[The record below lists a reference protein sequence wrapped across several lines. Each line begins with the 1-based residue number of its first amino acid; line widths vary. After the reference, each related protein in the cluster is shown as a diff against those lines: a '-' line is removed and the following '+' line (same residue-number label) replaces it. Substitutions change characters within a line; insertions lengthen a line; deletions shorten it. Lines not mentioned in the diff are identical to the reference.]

1 MRHLLLIDPVSKSRV
16 AIQKIGEKEGWTV
29 DSLSS
34 GFDALAWLAINR
46 TDLILMS
53 MDIPMISPV
62 KVLHK
67 MKRLLNRVP
76 VILIADENNYPK
88 VTEGYQAGAY
98 NILFKPLS
106 PELLVKNMEEAM
118 SFKELSSTMKRP
130 DLLHTFLQGYGDLNG
145 NSKASQELYVK
156 IDRILDS
163 AITVMITGDS
173 GTGKEVTAKT
183 IHRYGSLKAQPF
195 VSVNCAAIPESLQES
210 ELFGYDKGAF
220 TGAYADKVGKFE
232 AANNG
237 TLFLDEI
244 GDMSLPLQAKILRF
258 IETGELERVGG
269 IVKRGVSV
277 RLIAATNKNLQEE
290 VREKRFRE
298 DLYHRINVYPI
309 ELPSL
314 RDRKDDIAILAS
326 LILKKII
333 GTDKKHISIL
343 PETYDL
349 LNKND
354 WQGNVRELINS
365 LNRAIVNSKE
375 GVLRVEDFSSFGETL
390 APKEISAED
399 EIVTEPITTLKNV
412 ERNAILNALRFT
424 DGNIQRASKAL
435 GITRATMYNKLKRYN
450 VTIKREIREPN
461 SQEV

>member
-1 MRHLLLIDPVSKSRV
+1 MRHILLIDPDSKSRA
-16 AIQKIGEKEGWTV
+16 AIQKLGEREGWTI
-29 DSLSS
+29 DALSS

-62 KVLHK
+62 KVLQK
-67 MKRLLNRVP
+67 MRRLVSRIP
-76 VILIADENNYPK
+76 VILMADTNNYPK

-106 PELLVKNMEEAM
+106 PESLVKNIEEAM
-118 SFKELSSTMKRP
+118 SFKELSSSMKRP
-130 DLLHTFLQGYGDLNG
+130 DLLHNFLQGYGDFNG

-163 AITVMITGDS
+163 DITVMITGES
-173 GTGKEVTAKT
+173 GTGKEVAAKT
-183 IHRYGSLKAQPF
+183 IHRYGSLKDQPF

-220 TGAYADKVGKFE
+220 TGAYADKIGKFE

-269 IVKRGVSV
+269 ILKKGVSV
-277 RLIAATNKNLQEE
+277 RLIAATNKDLQEE

-314 RDRKDDIAILAS
+314 RERKDDISILAS
-326 LILKKII
+326 SILKQII
-333 GTDKKHISIL
+333 GTDKRHISIL

-349 LNKND
+349 LNKNE
-354 WQGNVRELINS
+354 WRGNVRELMNS
-365 LNRAIVNSKE
+365 INRAIVSSKE
-375 GVLRVEDFSSFGETL
+375 GLLRIEDFSLSGESVGR
-390 APKEISAED
+390 KETTAEQ
-399 EIVTEPITTLKNV
+399 ETVTEPITTLKKV
-412 ERNAILNALRFT
+412 ERDAILNALRFT

-450 VTIKREIREPN
+450 LTIKREIREPN
-461 SQEV
+461 SQEA

>member
-1 MRHLLLIDPVSKSRV
+1 MRHLLLIDPDSKSRAV
-16 AIQKIGEKEGWTV
+16 IKKLGEMEGWTV
-29 DSLSS
+29 DSLNS

-67 MKRLLNRVP
+67 MKRLLKRTP

-118 SFKELSSTMKRP
+118 SFKELSSSMKRP
-130 DLLHTFLQGYGDLNG
+130 DLLHTFLQGYGDFNG

-163 AITVMITGDS
+163 AITVMITGES

-183 IHRYGSLKAQPF
+183 IHYYGSLKANPF

-269 IVKRGVSV
+269 VVKRGVSV
-277 RLIAATNKNLQEE
+277 RLIAATNKDLQEE

-326 LILKKII
+326 LILKKMI

-354 WQGNVRELINS
+354 WRGNVRELINS
-365 LNRAIVNSKE
+365 LSRAIVSSKD
-375 GVLRVEDFSSFGETL
+375 GVLRVEDFSLIG
-390 APKEISAED
+390 KNSAREELTAEE
-399 EIVTEPITTLKNV
+399 EIVTEPITTLKKV
-412 ERNAILNALRFT
+412 EREAILNALRFT

-450 VTIKREIREPN
+450 ITITREIREPN

>member
-1 MRHLLLIDPVSKSRV
+1 MRHILLIDPDSKSRA
-16 AIQKIGEKEGWTV
+16 AIQKLGEREGWAI

-62 KVLHK
+62 KVLQK
-67 MKRLLNRVP
+67 MRRLVNRIP
-76 VILIADENNYPK
+76 VILMADTNNYPK

-106 PELLVKNMEEAM
+106 PESLVKNIEEAM
-118 SFKELSSTMKRP
+118 SFKELSSSMKRP
-130 DLLHTFLQGYGDLNG
+130 DLLHIFLQGYGDFNG

-163 AITVMITGDS
+163 DITVMITGES
-173 GTGKEVTAKT
+173 GTGKEVAAKT
-183 IHRYGSLKAQPF
+183 IHRYGSLKDQPF

-220 TGAYADKVGKFE
+220 TGAYADKIGKFE

-269 IVKRGVSV
+269 ILKKGVSV
-277 RLIAATNKNLQEE
+277 RLIAATNKDLQEE

-314 RDRKDDIAILAS
+314 RERKDDISILAS
-326 LILKKII
+326 SILKQII
-333 GTDKKHISIL
+333 GTDKRHISIL

-349 LNKND
+349 LNKNE
-354 WQGNVRELINS
+354 WRGNVRELMNS
-365 LNRAIVNSKE
+365 INRAIVSSKE
-375 GVLRVEDFSSFGETL
+375 GLLRIEDFSLSGESVGR
-390 APKEISAED
+390 KETTAEQ
-399 EIVTEPITTLKNV
+399 ETVTEPITTLKKV
-412 ERNAILNALRFT
+412 ERDAILNALRFT

-450 VTIKREIREPN
+450 LTIKREIREPN
-461 SQEV
+461 SQEA

>member
-1 MRHLLLIDPVSKSRV
+1 
-16 AIQKIGEKEGWTV
+16 
-29 DSLSS
+29 
-34 GFDALAWLAINR
+34 
-46 TDLILMS
+46 
-53 MDIPMISPV
+53 MISPV
-62 KVLHK
+62 KVLQK
-67 MKRLLNRVP
+67 MRRLVNRIP
-76 VILIADENNYPK
+76 VILMADTNNYPK

-106 PELLVKNMEEAM
+106 PESLVKNIEEAM
-118 SFKELSSTMKRP
+118 SFKELSSSMKRP
-130 DLLHTFLQGYGDLNG
+130 DLLHIFLQGYGDFNG

-163 AITVMITGDS
+163 DITVMITGES
-173 GTGKEVTAKT
+173 GTGKEVAAKT
-183 IHRYGSLKAQPF
+183 IHRYGSLKDQPF

-220 TGAYADKVGKFE
+220 TGAYADKIGKFE

-269 IVKRGVSV
+269 ILKKGVSV
-277 RLIAATNKNLQEE
+277 RLIAATNKDLQEE

-314 RDRKDDIAILAS
+314 RERKDDISILAS
-326 LILKKII
+326 SILKQII
-333 GTDKKHISIL
+333 GTDKRHISIL

-349 LNKND
+349 LNKNE
-354 WQGNVRELINS
+354 WRGNVRELMNS
-365 LNRAIVNSKE
+365 INRAIVSSKE
-375 GVLRVEDFSSFGETL
+375 GLLRIEDFSLSGESVGR
-390 APKEISAED
+390 KETTAEQ
-399 EIVTEPITTLKNV
+399 ETVTEPITTLKKV
-412 ERNAILNALRFT
+412 ERDAILNALRFT

-450 VTIKREIREPN
+450 LTIKREIREPN
-461 SQEV
+461 SQEA

>member
-1 MRHLLLIDPVSKSRV
+1 MRHLLLIDPDSKSRA
-16 AIQKIGEKEGWTV
+16 AIRELGEREGWTI

-53 MDIPMISPV
+53 MDIPLISSV
-62 KVLHK
+62 KVLGK
-67 MKRLLNRVP
+67 MKRLLERTP
-76 VILIADENNYPK
+76 VILMADANNYPK

-98 NILFKPLS
+98 KILFKPLS
-106 PELLVKNMEEAM
+106 PELLMKNIEEAM
-118 SFKELSSTMKRP
+118 SFKELSASLKRP
-130 DLLHTFLQGYGDLNG
+130 DLLHTFLQGYGDFNG
-145 NSKASQELYVK
+145 NSKASQELYIK

-163 AITVMITGDS
+163 DITVMITGES

-183 IHRYGSLKAQPF
+183 IHRYGSLKDQPF

-220 TGAYADKVGKFE
+220 TGAYADKIGKFE

-244 GDMSLPLQAKILRF
+244 GDMSLPLQSKILRF

-269 IVKRGVSV
+269 VLQKDVSV
-277 RLIAATNKNLQEE
+277 RLIAATNKDLQTE

-326 LILKKII
+326 SILKEMI
-333 GTDKKHISIL
+333 GTDKRHISIL

-349 LNKND
+349 LNRND
-354 WQGNVRELINS
+354 WKGNVRELINS
-365 LNRAIVNSKE
+365 INRAIVSSKE
-375 GVLRVEDFSSFGETL
+375 GVLSVEDFSLLGKTAEQKAITDEEET
-390 APKEISAED
+390 A
-399 EIVTEPITTLKNV
+399 TEPITTLKKV

-450 VTIKREIREPN
+450 ITITREIREPN

>member
-1 MRHLLLIDPVSKSRV
+1 
-16 AIQKIGEKEGWTV
+16 
-29 DSLSS
+29 
-34 GFDALAWLAINR
+34 
-46 TDLILMS
+46 
-53 MDIPMISPV
+53 MISPV
-62 KVLHK
+62 KVLQK
-67 MKRLLNRVP
+67 MRRLVNRIP
-76 VILIADENNYPK
+76 VILMADTNNYPK

-106 PELLVKNMEEAM
+106 PESLVKNIEEAM
-118 SFKELSSTMKRP
+118 SFKELSSSMKRP
-130 DLLHTFLQGYGDLNG
+130 DLLHIFLQGYGDFNG

-163 AITVMITGDS
+163 DITVMITGES
-173 GTGKEVTAKT
+173 GTGKEVAAKT
-183 IHRYGSLKAQPF
+183 IHRYGSLKDQPF

-220 TGAYADKVGKFE
+220 TGAYADKIGKFE

-269 IVKRGVSV
+269 ILKKGVSV
-277 RLIAATNKNLQEE
+277 RLIAATNKDLQEE

-314 RDRKDDIAILAS
+314 RERKDDISILAS
-326 LILKKII
+326 SILKQII
-333 GTDKKHISIL
+333 GTDKRHISIL

-349 LNKND
+349 LNKNE
-354 WQGNVRELINS
+354 WRGNVRELMNS
-365 LNRAIVNSKE
+365 INRAIVSSKE
-375 GVLRVEDFSSFGETL
+375 GLLRIEDFSLSGESVVR
-390 APKEISAED
+390 KETTAEQ
-399 EIVTEPITTLKNV
+399 ETVTEPITTLKKV
-412 ERNAILNALRFT
+412 ERDAILNALRFT

-450 VTIKREIREPN
+450 LTIKREIREPN
-461 SQEV
+461 SQEA

>member
-1 MRHLLLIDPVSKSRV
+1 M
-16 AIQKIGEKEGWTV
+16 
-29 DSLSS
+29 
-34 GFDALAWLAINR
+34 
-46 TDLILMS
+46 
-53 MDIPMISPV
+53 
-62 KVLHK
+62 
-67 MKRLLNRVP
+67 
-76 VILIADENNYPK
+76 
-88 VTEGYQAGAY
+88 
-98 NILFKPLS
+98 
-106 PELLVKNMEEAM
+106 
-118 SFKELSSTMKRP
+118 
-130 DLLHTFLQGYGDLNG
+130 
-145 NSKASQELYVK
+145 
-156 IDRILDS
+156 
-163 AITVMITGDS
+163 
-173 GTGKEVTAKT
+173 
-183 IHRYGSLKAQPF
+183 
-195 VSVNCAAIPESLQES
+195 SVNCAAIPESLQES

-220 TGAYADKVGKFE
+220 TGAYADKIGKFE

-269 IVKRGVSV
+269 VVQKDVSV
-277 RLIAATNKNLQEE
+277 RLIAATNKDLQAE
-290 VREKRFRE
+290 VKEKRFRE

-314 RDRKDDIAILAS
+314 RERKDDIAILAS
-326 LILKKII
+326 SILKQMI

-354 WQGNVRELINS
+354 WKGNVRELINS
-365 LNRAIVNSKE
+365 LNRAIVSSKE
-375 GVLRVEDFSSFGETL
+375 GVLRIEDFSLLSETMEQE
-390 APKEISAED
+390 EITVE
-399 EIVTEPITTLKNV
+399 EETVTEPITTLKKV

-450 VTIKREIREPN
+450 ITIRREIREMN

>member
-1 MRHLLLIDPVSKSRV
+1 MRHILLIDPDSKSRA
-16 AIQKIGEKEGWTV
+16 AIQKLGEREGWAI
-29 DSLSS
+29 DALSS

-62 KVLHK
+62 KVLQK
-67 MKRLLNRVP
+67 MRRLVNRIP
-76 VILIADENNYPK
+76 VILMADTNNYPK

-106 PELLVKNMEEAM
+106 PESLVKNIEEAM
-118 SFKELSSTMKRP
+118 SFKELSSSMKRP
-130 DLLHTFLQGYGDLNG
+130 DLLHIFLQGYGDFNG

-163 AITVMITGDS
+163 DITVMITGES
-173 GTGKEVTAKT
+173 GTGKEVAAKT
-183 IHRYGSLKAQPF
+183 IHRYGSLKDQPF

-220 TGAYADKVGKFE
+220 TGAYADKIGKFE

-269 IVKRGVSV
+269 ILKKGVSV
-277 RLIAATNKNLQEE
+277 RLIAATNKDLQEE

-314 RDRKDDIAILAS
+314 RERKDDISILAS
-326 LILKKII
+326 SILKQII
-333 GTDKKHISIL
+333 GTDKRHISIL

-349 LNKND
+349 LNKNE
-354 WQGNVRELINS
+354 WRGNVRELMNS
-365 LNRAIVNSKE
+365 INRAIVSSKE
-375 GVLRVEDFSSFGETL
+375 GLLRIEDFSLSGESVGR
-390 APKEISAED
+390 KETTAEQ
-399 EIVTEPITTLKNV
+399 ETVTEPITTLKKV
-412 ERNAILNALRFT
+412 ERDAILNALRFT

-450 VTIKREIREPN
+450 LTIKREIREPN
-461 SQEV
+461 SQEA

>member
-1 MRHLLLIDPVSKSRV
+1 
-16 AIQKIGEKEGWTV
+16 
-29 DSLSS
+29 
-34 GFDALAWLAINR
+34 
-46 TDLILMS
+46 
-53 MDIPMISPV
+53 
-62 KVLHK
+62 
-67 MKRLLNRVP
+67 
-76 VILIADENNYPK
+76 
-88 VTEGYQAGAY
+88 
-98 NILFKPLS
+98 
-106 PELLVKNMEEAM
+106 
-118 SFKELSSTMKRP
+118 MKRP
-130 DLLHTFLQGYGDLNG
+130 DLLHIFLQGYGDFNG

-163 AITVMITGDS
+163 DITVMITGES
-173 GTGKEVTAKT
+173 GTGKEVAAKT
-183 IHRYGSLKAQPF
+183 IHRYGSLKDQPF

-220 TGAYADKVGKFE
+220 TGAYADKIGKFE

-269 IVKRGVSV
+269 ILKKGVSV
-277 RLIAATNKNLQEE
+277 RLIAATNKDLQEE

-314 RDRKDDIAILAS
+314 RERKDDISILAS
-326 LILKKII
+326 SILKQII
-333 GTDKKHISIL
+333 GTDKRHISIL

-349 LNKND
+349 LNKNE
-354 WQGNVRELINS
+354 WRGNVRELMNS
-365 LNRAIVNSKE
+365 INRAIVSSKE
-375 GVLRVEDFSSFGETL
+375 GLLRIEDFSLSGESVGR
-390 APKEISAED
+390 KETTAEQ
-399 EIVTEPITTLKNV
+399 ETVTEPITTLKKV
-412 ERNAILNALRFT
+412 ERDAILNALRFT

-450 VTIKREIREPN
+450 LTIKREIREPN
-461 SQEV
+461 SQEA

>member
-1 MRHLLLIDPVSKSRV
+1 MRHILLIDPDSKSRA
-16 AIQKIGEKEGWTV
+16 AIQKLGEREGWAI
-29 DSLSS
+29 DALSS

-62 KVLHK
+62 KVLQK
-67 MKRLLNRVP
+67 MRRLVNRIP
-76 VILIADENNYPK
+76 VILMADTNNYPK

-106 PELLVKNMEEAM
+106 PESLVKNIEEAM
-118 SFKELSSTMKRP
+118 SFKELSSSMKRP
-130 DLLHTFLQGYGDLNG
+130 DLLHIFLQGYGDFNG

-163 AITVMITGDS
+163 DITVMITGES
-173 GTGKEVTAKT
+173 GTGKEVAAKT
-183 IHRYGSLKAQPF
+183 IHRYGSLKDQPF

-220 TGAYADKVGKFE
+220 TGAYADKIGKFE

-269 IVKRGVSV
+269 ILKKGVSV
-277 RLIAATNKNLQEE
+277 RLIAATNKDLQEE

-314 RDRKDDIAILAS
+314 RERKDDISILAS
-326 LILKKII
+326 SILKQII
-333 GTDKKHISIL
+333 GTDKRHISIL

-349 LNKND
+349 LNKNE
-354 WQGNVRELINS
+354 WRGNVRELMNS
-365 LNRAIVNSKE
+365 INRAIVSSKE
-375 GVLRVEDFSSFGETL
+375 GLLRIEDFSLSGESVVR
-390 APKEISAED
+390 KETTAEQ
-399 EIVTEPITTLKNV
+399 ETVTEPITTLKKV
-412 ERNAILNALRFT
+412 ERDAILNALRFT

-450 VTIKREIREPN
+450 LTIKREIREPN
-461 SQEV
+461 SQEA

>member
-1 MRHLLLIDPVSKSRV
+1 MRHLLLIDPESKSRV

-53 MDIPMISPV
+53 MDIPMISPI

-106 PELLVKNMEEAM
+106 PELLVKKMEEAM
-118 SFKELSSTMKRP
+118 SFKELSSSMKRP
-130 DLLHTFLQGYGDLNG
+130 DLLQPFLQGYGDFNG

-277 RLIAATNKNLQEE
+277 RLIAATNKDLQEE

-309 ELPSL
+309 KLPSL
-314 RDRKDDIAILAS
+314 SDRKNDIAILAS
-326 LILKKII
+326 SII
-333 GTDKKHISIL
+333 KELTGTAKKHISIL

-349 LNKND
+349 LYKND

-375 GVLRVEDFSSFGETL
+375 GVLRVEDFSSFGETIAL
-390 APKEISAED
+390 KEISAEE

-461 SQEV
+461 SQEA

>member
-1 MRHLLLIDPVSKSRV
+1 
-16 AIQKIGEKEGWTV
+16 
-29 DSLSS
+29 
-34 GFDALAWLAINR
+34 
-46 TDLILMS
+46 
-53 MDIPMISPV
+53 MISPV
-62 KVLHK
+62 KVLQK
-67 MKRLLNRVP
+67 MRRLVSRIP
-76 VILIADENNYPK
+76 VILMADTNNYPK

-106 PELLVKNMEEAM
+106 PESLVKNIEEAM
-118 SFKELSSTMKRP
+118 SFKELSSSMKRP
-130 DLLHTFLQGYGDLNG
+130 DLLHIFLQGYGDFNG

-163 AITVMITGDS
+163 DITVMITGES
-173 GTGKEVTAKT
+173 GTGKEVAAKT
-183 IHRYGSLKAQPF
+183 IHRYGSLKDQPF

-220 TGAYADKVGKFE
+220 TGAYADKIGKFE

-269 IVKRGVSV
+269 ILKKGVSV
-277 RLIAATNKNLQEE
+277 RLIAATNKDLQEE

-314 RDRKDDIAILAS
+314 RERKDDISILAS
-326 LILKKII
+326 SILKQII
-333 GTDKKHISIL
+333 GTDKRHISIL

-349 LNKND
+349 LNKNE
-354 WQGNVRELINS
+354 WRGNVRELMNS
-365 LNRAIVNSKE
+365 INRAIVSSKE
-375 GVLRVEDFSSFGETL
+375 GLLRIEDFSLSGESVVR
-390 APKEISAED
+390 KETTAEQ
-399 EIVTEPITTLKNV
+399 ETVTEPITTLKKV
-412 ERNAILNALRFT
+412 ERDAILNALRFT

-450 VTIKREIREPN
+450 LTIKREIREPN
-461 SQEV
+461 SQEA